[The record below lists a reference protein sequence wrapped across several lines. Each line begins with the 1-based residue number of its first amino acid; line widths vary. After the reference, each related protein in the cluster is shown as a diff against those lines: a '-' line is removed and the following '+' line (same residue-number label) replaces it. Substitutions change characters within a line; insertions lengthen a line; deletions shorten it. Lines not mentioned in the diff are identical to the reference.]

1 MKAFFLNRSR
11 REQILLTGFVIMAGI
26 IWLLAA
32 LGHVRTNRL
41 TWQLA
46 KSDADNQQI
55 VLSREADIEKRASLA
70 IKSLDPTK
78 TYDATHLASEISA
91 IARDAGLTINTEP
104 PHTTQTQELA
114 IHSVQVT
121 SRRAALSAL
130 LKFYQ
135 SLNERAPY
143 LGLEQCSLLVER
155 NSGGLLT
162 ATLQVSSVE
171 VLKAAAKSAK

>member
-1 MKAFFLNRSR
+1 MKDSFINRSR
-11 REQILLTGFVIMAGI
+11 REQILVTAFVVLAGI
-26 IWLLAA
+26 IWLFAA
-32 LGHVRTNRL
+32 IGHVRDNL
-41 TWQLA
+41 QNYQVA
-46 KSDADNQQI
+46 KSDAANQQ
-55 VLSREADIEKRASLA
+55 LWLTREADIEKRAREA
-70 IKSLDPTK
+70 IKSLDPAK
-78 TYDATHLASEISA
+78 TYDATHLASEISSL
-91 IARDAGLTINTEP
+91 ARDAGLTINTEP

-114 IHSVQVT
+114 VHSVQVT

-135 SLNERAPY
+135 ALNDHAPY

-171 VLKAAAKSAK
+171 VKKAAAKPGS